1 MRHWQLVVLC
11 WAAVQIASLP
21 PISRAESPVCDP
33 PACTKTVLVPRI
45 TYRSEA
51 VSVLALQPRVVP
63 QTVTMVRDVPEVRTV
78 TRQVPELVPEE
89 RTFTE
94 TYTECRMAYEDVS
107 REVVVM
113 QPRVE
118 ERDGVRSMARPAFVQ
133 ETRTISKDLGGWS
146 EVQRVD
152 THGCVRVCRVWVP
165 RIVEEQIPID
175 VLTLEAVETPVR
187 EEIVTFEP
195 ETRTVTE
202 RICKPV
208 YETKTREVTE
218 TVCVERLVERQ
229 FDEVAW
235 RRVAGEQVVNRLVPE
250 AVTEQRELLTS
261 QRTLVPQSVTCPI
274 TACERSPTPPRK
286 EKPPGAIPAVL
297 LPISCWSQT
306 RSSRSLRYRPG
317 RPCGSGCGR
326 CRSLPASPRRSACA
340 APASRRG

>member
-21 PISRAESPVCDP
+21 TISRAEPPVCDP
-33 PACTKTVLVPRI
+33 PFRTTTVLVPRI
-45 TYRSEA
+45 TYQTET
-51 VSVLALQPRVVP
+51 VPVLALQPRVVP

-94 TYTECRMAYEDVS
+94 TYTECRMAHEDVS

-165 RIVEEQIPID
+165 RIVEEQITID
-175 VLTLEAVETPVR
+175 VLTMEAVETPVR
-187 EEIVTFEP
+187 EEVVTFEP
-195 ETRTVTE
+195 ETRTE
-202 RICKPV
+202 RVCKPV
-208 YETKTREVTE
+208 YETKTREVTA
-218 TVCVERLVERQ
+218 TVCVERLVERE
-229 FDEVAW
+229 FNEVTW
-235 RRVAGEQVVNRLVPE
+235 RRETEERVVNRLVPE
-250 AVTEQRELLTS
+250 VVSEQRELLAS
-261 QRTLVPQSVTCPI
+261 QRTLVPHRVTCRSKSY
-274 TACERSPTPPRK
+274 ER
-286 EKPPGAIPAVL
+286 
-297 LPISCWSQT
+297 
-306 RSSRSLRYRPG
+306 
-317 RPCGSGCGR
+317 
-326 CRSLPASPRRSACA
+326 
-340 APASRRG
+340 